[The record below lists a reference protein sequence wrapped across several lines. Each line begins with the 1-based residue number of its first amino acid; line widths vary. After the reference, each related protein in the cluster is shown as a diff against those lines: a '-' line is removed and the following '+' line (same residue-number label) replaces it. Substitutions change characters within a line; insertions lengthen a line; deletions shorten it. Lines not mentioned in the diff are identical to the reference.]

1 MLRLPEKMIKAGAI
15 QVLVLVF
22 GLLSVSG
29 VSAQP
34 MASPVVGGKV
44 DSRVLKG
51 EWVRPDGGYLIVIRA
66 AAADGRLD
74 AMYFN
79 PDPLPF
85 SQAEAVEDGPTLQ
98 VFFELRAGGY
108 AGSTYDLRYDPGSDR
123 LYGIYYQAVAK
134 QSFEVFFARKQA
146 GGEHSR

>member
-1 MLRLPEKMIKAGAI
+1 MLRWPEKMVKAGAL

-22 GLLSVSG
+22 GLMSVPG
-29 VSAQP
+29 VAAQP
-34 MASPVVGGKV
+34 MASPVVRGKV
-44 DSRVLKG
+44 DSRVLEG
-51 EWVRPDGGYLIVIRA
+51 EWVRPDGGYRIVIRA
-66 AAADGRLD
+66 ADVDGRLD

-85 SQAEAVEDGPTLQ
+85 SRALAVPDGAKLR

-108 AGSTYDLRYDPGSDR
+108 AGSTYDLRYDPASDR

-134 QSFEVFFARKQA
+134 QSFEVFFTRRQS
-146 GGEHSR
+146 GGEPGR